1 MFGKIGNFVSDVL
14 NKARMFDELD
24 KLENERNFIHPSV
37 YKKKREFIILKYKC
51 GGDAEKAL
59 EIMTNIEVD
68 KKMAETIDKGNG
80 DDNDAEQNM

>member
-1 MFGKIGNFVSDVL
+1 MFGKIGNLVTNVL

-24 KLENERNFIHPSV
+24 KLESEKDFIHPSV

-68 KKMAETIDKGNG
+68 KKIAETIDKGRNG
-80 DDNDAEQNM
+80 DDNNAE

>member
-37 YKKKREFIILKYKC
+37 YKKKREFIILKYKS
-51 GGDAEKAL
+51 GDAEKAL

-80 DDNDAEQNM
+80 DDNNAEQNM

>member
-1 MFGKIGNFVSDVL
+1 MFGKIGNFVTDVL

-24 KLENERNFIHPSV
+24 KLEREKDFIHPSV

-68 KKMAETIDKGNG
+68 KKIAETIDKGNG
-80 DDNDAEQNM
+80 DDNNAE